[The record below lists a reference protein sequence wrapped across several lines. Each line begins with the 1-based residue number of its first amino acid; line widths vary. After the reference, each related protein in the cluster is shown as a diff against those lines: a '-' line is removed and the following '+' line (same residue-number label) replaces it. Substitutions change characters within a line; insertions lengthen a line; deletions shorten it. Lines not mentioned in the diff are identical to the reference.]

1 VNHYDEVQ
9 TIIKQYD
16 YLGLYLN
23 NRFAYLTYQNSKTR
37 RSSLVYQSNRYFLL
51 IIFTILIIILIGV
64 TFMFISLIRRK
75 TFKEKKLLNK
85 QDFIVT
91 NKSSTKTNLQVT
103 NCYDYNDS
111 SLMMLNKDLG
121 ASAVAVMND
130 NCCLLET
137 IHEKD
142 IYDQQKNKVGKL
154 KHNRSCSCLRKFFER
169 YEQHSCPSE

>member
-1 VNHYDEVQ
+1 
-9 TIIKQYD
+9 
-16 YLGLYLN
+16 
-23 NRFAYLTYQNSKTR
+23 
-37 RSSLVYQSNRYFLL
+37 
-51 IIFTILIIILIGV
+51 
-64 TFMFISLIRRK
+64 
-75 TFKEKKLLNK
+75 LNK

-121 ASAVAVMND
+121 AAAAAVMND

-142 IYDQQKNKVGKL
+142 IYDQQKDKVGKL
-154 KHNRSCSCLRKFFER
+154 KHNRSCSCLRKV
-169 YEQHSCPSE
+169 CAKKP